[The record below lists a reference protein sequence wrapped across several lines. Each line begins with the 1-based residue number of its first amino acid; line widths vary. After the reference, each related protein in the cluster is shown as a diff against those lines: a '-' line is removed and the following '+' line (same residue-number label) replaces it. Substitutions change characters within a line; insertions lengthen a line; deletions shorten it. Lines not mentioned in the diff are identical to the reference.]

1 MNTEQ
6 VVALARGSLEIA
18 LWLGAPLL
26 VVATVVSLLINVV
39 QTLTSL
45 QDATIATVPRL
56 AAVAIATL
64 LFLPWMLRK
73 LMFYTIGLWSDLHP
87 FLR

>member
-26 VVATVVSLLINVV
+26 VIATVVSLLINIV

-45 QDATIATVPRL
+45 QDATISTVPRL
-56 AAVAIATL
+56 AAVAAASL

-73 LMFYTIGLWSDLHP
+73 LMFYTIGLWSDFHP
-87 FLR
+87 YLR